1 MRAWAEK
8 PVFLADRID
17 GSMHHRVLETSEGC
31 GPLHR
36 WSSRISQSEKLFL
49 LKSWSGS
56 FRLPSAAFCS
66 NVAAN
71 RRESMMDKK
80 TNAILIHHN
89 DNVVTATESLLAGGI
104 ARYQKDREVV
114 EIIVTEEIPKFHKIA
129 VIDIPESNQV
139 IKYGQV
145 IGAAIK
151 DIPKGS
157 HVHDHNI
164 VSPKSMSHGGRM

>member
-1 MRAWAEK
+1 
-8 PVFLADRID
+8 
-17 GSMHHRVLETSEGC
+17 
-31 GPLHR
+31 
-36 WSSRISQSEKLFL
+36 
-49 LKSWSGS
+49 
-56 FRLPSAAFCS
+56 
-66 NVAAN
+66 
-71 RRESMMDKK
+71 MMDKK
-80 TNAILIHHN
+80 TNAILIHQN

-114 EIIVTEEIPKFHKIA
+114 EIVVTEEIPKFHKIA
-129 VIDIPESNQV
+129 VIEIPESNQV

-164 VSPKSMSHGGRM
+164 ASPKRMSRGGRM